1 MKTRGNWVIKAS
13 DPSGYCYWCGNA
25 HFDPALRKAQVY
37 VWKEKAEEQI
47 EVIKTKNYFPGVGI
61 TFEVIEIVPP
71 QIRKDTE
78 AEWIPHYEEVRGIV
92 YISYTCSCCG
102 NSALNDYR
110 GNSVASRF
118 CPSCSRRMI
127 NSTMED

>member
-78 AEWIPHYEEVRGIV
+78 AEWIFHKEDLFY
-92 YISYTCSCCG
+92 SCSCCG
-102 NSALNDYR
+102 ASALNDCF
-110 GNSVASRF
+110 GQSTDSRF
-118 CPSCSRRMI
+118 CPSCGRKMI
-127 NSTMED
+127 NSVMED